1 MILILT
7 SFKAPS
13 RLQQCEL
20 AQAKYSTIHLM
31 QLRSDDAWPV
41 LVQGKVL
48 LALSVLFLLQSF
60 LLSVTKAIF
69 AIYG

>member
-20 AQAKYSTIHLM
+20 AHAKYNSVSLM
-31 QLRSDDAWPV
+31 QLRPDDAWPV
-41 LVQGKVL
+41 LVKGKVL
-48 LALSVLFLLQSF
+48 LAFSVLFLLQFSQ
-60 LLSVTKAIF
+60 LPSCD
-69 AIYG
+69 